1 MGIAM
6 DDPLD
11 YLFWRGEIL
20 QILYWLRGESLGEN
34 VAPNDLEPFLSLDE
48 SNILYCLKQMQ
59 DDGFVEHVSG
69 SLEQFALTALGIEEG
84 GRLFADEFEELT
96 RQGHGECN
104 NPLCECKTLGP
115 EYCLSNIPHDH

>member
-1 MGIAM
+1 MGTAM

-20 QILYWLRGESLGEN
+20 QIMFWLRGENLGESA
-34 VAPNDLEPFLSLDE
+34 APGDLEPFLGIDE
-48 SNILYCLKQMQ
+48 EKVLNYLEQMKS
-59 DDGFVEHVSG
+59 DGFLEHPEEAQDRYILSP
-69 SLEQFALTALGIEEG
+69 LGLDEG
-84 GRLFADEFEELT
+84 GRIFTDEFEELT

-115 EYCLSNIPHDH
+115 EYCLNNTPHVH